1 MGQGKII
8 DQIYSFKPLSFEGEK
23 SKKESGHPL
32 VGALS
37 IQGDGEGKEVYNRGR
52 VISFFLFLY
61 SDPFFI

>member
-37 IQGDGEGKEVYNRGR
+37 IQGDGEGKEVYKRGR
-52 VISFFLFLY
+52 VISCPLY
-61 SDPFFI
+61 